1 MRILAI
7 DYGDK
12 HTGLAIGE
20 ENSIL
25 ELPAISTTSTNYLL
39 SELKKVVDSE
49 NISLIVVGI
58 PNNPDKSQ
66 KDKTQKFIEMLNSQF
81 SFDIKGVDET
91 GTSKESFG
99 EMFTKHSDIKKIKKK
114 IHSSSAAKI
123 LERYLMSSCK

>member
-25 ELPAISTTSTNYLL
+25 ELPTISTTSLNYLL
-39 SELKKVVDSE
+39 SELKTVLDNE
-49 NISLIVVGI
+49 NISLIVVGM

-66 KDKTQKFIEMLNSQF
+66 KEKTQKFIESLKSQF
-81 SFDIKGVDET
+81 NLTVKEVDET
-91 GTSKESFG
+91 GTSKQSFG

-114 IHSSSAAKI
+114 IHSASAAKI
-123 LERYLMSSCK
+123 LERYWMGSSK